1 MYTSGSTGTPK
12 GVEIP
17 HRGIVRLVM
26 NNGYAR
32 FHGEETYLQLATI
45 SFDASTFEIWA
56 PLLHG
61 ARCVVYPAE
70 MPNAEQLGEVIRGHQ
85 VSTLWLTASLFNAI
99 INEEP
104 ETLRGVQQLLIG
116 GEQLSTPHVRKAQQE
131 LSGTQIIN
139 GYGPTESTTFA
150 CTYTIPGE
158 IAADAIL
165 PIGRPIAN
173 TRVYILDGN
182 LQPLPV
188 GIPGELYIGGDG
200 LARGYLKRAEL
211 TAEKFVADPFSGE
224 AGARLYKTGD
234 LARYRVDGSIEYL
247 GRMDHQVK
255 IRGFRIEL
263 GEIEA
268 VLGQHPGIGEA
279 AVVVREDTPGDK
291 TLVAYLV
298 PKTKNE
304 ANVTS
309 SEIRQ
314 YLQQKLPEYM
324 IPSVFVTLDAM
335 KYTSSGKVDRK
346 ALPAPDRLRPEL
358 EKGYV
363 SPRTAVE
370 ESLAAI
376 WADVLG
382 LERVG
387 VHDSFFELGGHSLKA
402 TQVISQVRRVFQIDL
417 PLRSLFESPTIA
429 GLAEHVQSALG
440 MDLLAHAPVL
450 AQVAREGNLPL
461 SFAQER
467 LWFLDRWNPGS
478 PVYNI
483 PIVLRMTGALNLGVL
498 EQSLT
503 EILRRH
509 EALRTT
515 FAEEQ
520 GQAVQRIATEAR
532 LELTVIDLEHLPEEE
547 RRAEAE
553 RRIVEESRRPFD
565 LVQGPLF
572 RATVLRLSDQQHV
585 LILGMHHIVTD
596 GWSLGVFFRELGALY
611 EAFSKG
617 EPSPLDP
624 LPIQYADYAIWQRQW
639 LQGEVLDRELAYWKK
654 QLEGLGGTGASDGP
668 SAAADAE
675 LSGQSGS
682 ASRCRQS

>member
-1 MYTSGSTGTPK
+1 M
-12 GVEIP
+12 
-17 HRGIVRLVM
+17 
-26 NNGYAR
+26 
-32 FHGEETYLQLATI
+32 
-45 SFDASTFEIWA
+45 
-56 PLLHG
+56 
-61 ARCVVYPAE
+61 
-70 MPNAEQLGEVIRGHQ
+70 
-85 VSTLWLTASLFNAI
+85 
-99 INEEP
+99 
-104 ETLRGVQQLLIG
+104 
-116 GEQLSTPHVRKAQQE
+116 
-131 LSGTQIIN
+131 
-139 GYGPTESTTFA
+139 
-150 CTYTIPGE
+150 
-158 IAADAIL
+158 
-165 PIGRPIAN
+165 
-173 TRVYILDGN
+173 YILDGK

-188 GIPGELYIGGDG
+188 GVPGELYIGGDG
-200 LARGYLKRAEL
+200 LARGYLNRPEL

-268 VLGQHPGIGEA
+268 VLGQHPEIGEA

-304 ANVTS
+304 AKATS
-309 SEIRQ
+309 SEIRRF
-314 YLQQKLPEYM
+314 LQQKLPEYM

-335 KYTSSGKVDRK
+335 KHTSSGKVDRK

-358 EKGYV
+358 GKGYV
-363 SPRTAVE
+363 APRTAVE

-402 TQVISQVRRVFQIDL
+402 TQVISQVRRIFQVDL
-417 PLRSLFESPTIA
+417 PLRRLFESPTIA

-450 AQVAREGNLPL
+450 AQVAREGSLPL

-467 LWFLDRWNPGS
+467 LWFLDRWNPGGA
-478 PVYNI
+478 VYNI
-483 PIVLRMTGALNLGVL
+483 PIVLRMTGGLNLGVL

-520 GQAVQRIATEAR
+520 GQAIQRIATEAR
-532 LELTVIDLEHLPEEE
+532 LELTVVDLEHLPEEE
-547 RRAEAE
+547 RRVEAE

-572 RATVLRLSDQQHV
+572 RGTVLRLSDQQHV

-596 GWSLGVFFRELGALY
+596 GWSLGVFFREFGALY

-639 LQGEVLDRELAYWKK
+639 LQGEVLDQELAYWKK
-654 QLEGLGGTGASDGP
+654 QLEGLAVLELPTDRPRPPMQSYGASGK
-668 SAAADAE
+668 
-675 LSGQSGS
+675 
-682 ASRCRQS
+682 ASRCRRH